1 MTTFLFTIS
10 IFALFFVFLGLRL
23 LFGKD
28 ESVRGTCA
36 SQSPFLR
43 EEGAVCGFCGKPIND
58 CPKDKKAD
66 SKAEPTPLPKIS

>member
-43 EEGAVCGFCGKPIND
+43 EEGAVCGFCGKPVND
-58 CPKDKKAD
+58 CPNDKKAD
-66 SKAEPTPLPKIS
+66 SKAETAPLPKIS

>member
-1 MTTFLFTIS
+1 MTTFFFTIG
-10 IFALFFVFLGLRL
+10 IFAIFFVFLGLRL

-43 EEGAVCGFCGKPIND
+43 EEGAVCGFCGKPVDD
-58 CPKDKKAD
+58 CPNEQKDTD
-66 SKAEPTPLPKIS
+66 TQEPAPLPKIG